1 MPAIARSLGTEID
14 IANYGPYADLMTS
27 TLESTSAYS
36 DLNVPSVFRVVGFAA
51 ELQRMGGGPDGVPI
65 PEPSVL
71 SLLGIALA
79 GLSLSAWR
87 RRRFAGCRQPRDIS
101 I

>member
-1 MPAIARSLGTEID
+1 MPGRWEVGITEID
-14 IANYGPYADLMTS
+14 IANYGPYADLVTR

-36 DLNVPSVFRVVGFAA
+36 DLNVASAFRVVGFAA
-51 ELQRMGGGPDGVPI
+51 ELQRMGAGPGGVPI

-79 GLSLSAWR
+79 GLSLSVWR